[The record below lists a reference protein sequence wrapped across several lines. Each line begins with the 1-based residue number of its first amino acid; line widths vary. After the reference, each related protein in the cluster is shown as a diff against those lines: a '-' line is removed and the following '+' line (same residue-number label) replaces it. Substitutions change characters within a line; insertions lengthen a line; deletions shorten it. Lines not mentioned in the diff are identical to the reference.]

1 MIAGPP
7 GRLVASSSRLFPA
20 WVFPDSCDASAL
32 PSVIYCASGVWTPV
46 VGANMKAQFKN
57 KEIIVLLAVS
67 LMSLLANLPE
77 GLGAHFID
85 RKLLLAA
92 LIGVVTI
99 SLFRYLKVLLL
110 VAISILTIGA
120 NLPAEM
126 ALALGISQAALL
138 VALGALVAV
147 TLLNRV
153 FNLLPTQSEAW
164 DEEDVPSM
172 GSNARQFLLKSISH
186 GDIATVQRLL
196 EMNVAADFRLNG
208 TTPLH
213 VATEKGYSNIVEL
226 LLEHGAD
233 VLAKNADGDIPLD
246 IALAKKKF
254 VRTTEILFA
263 ATMPHI
269 SASDQM
275 TGKYAQAH

>member
-1 MIAGPP
+1 
-7 GRLVASSSRLFPA
+7 
-20 WVFPDSCDASAL
+20 
-32 PSVIYCASGVWTPV
+32 
-46 VGANMKAQFKN
+46 MKAQFKN
-57 KEIIVLLAVS
+57 KEVIVLLAVS
-67 LMSLLANLPE
+67 LMSFLANLPE

-126 ALALGISQAALL
+126 AQALGISQAALL
-138 VALGALVAV
+138 AALGALVAV

-164 DEEDVPSM
+164 EEEDAPSS

-186 GDIATVQRLL
+186 GDIGTVQRLL
-196 EMNVAADFRLNG
+196 EMNVAADFVLNG

-213 VATEKGYSNIVEL
+213 VAAEKGYSNIVQL
-226 LLEHGAD
+226 LLDYGAD

-254 VRTTEILFA
+254 VRTTEILFT

>member
-1 MIAGPP
+1 
-7 GRLVASSSRLFPA
+7 
-20 WVFPDSCDASAL
+20 
-32 PSVIYCASGVWTPV
+32 
-46 VGANMKAQFKN
+46 MKAQFKN

>member
-1 MIAGPP
+1 
-7 GRLVASSSRLFPA
+7 
-20 WVFPDSCDASAL
+20 
-32 PSVIYCASGVWTPV
+32 
-46 VGANMKAQFKN
+46 MKAQFKN
-57 KEIIVLLAVS
+57 KEILVLLAVS
-67 LMSLLANLPE
+67 LMSFLANLPE
-77 GLGAHFID
+77 SWGAHFID

-92 LIGVVTI
+92 LIAVVTI

-110 VAISILTIGA
+110 VSISVLTIGA

-126 ALALGISQAALL
+126 AQALGISQAALL
-138 VALGALVAV
+138 AALGALVAL

-153 FNLLPTQSEAW
+153 FDLLPTQSEQW
-164 DEEDVPSM
+164 EDEDS
-172 GSNARQFLLKSISH
+172 GASGASNARQFLLKSISH
-186 GDIATVQRLL
+186 GDIGTVRRLL
-196 EMNVAADFRLNG
+196 GMNVAVNFALNG

-226 LLEHGAD
+226 LLEQGAD
-233 VLAKNADGDIPLD
+233 VLAKNANGDIPLD

-254 VRTTEILFA
+254 IRTTEILFT